1 MWRIKDVSRMT
12 GVKRDNI
19 QQICDKHDSRY
30 FIFCPEDSRQGRR
43 FFDEED
49 VLKVALVGQYQKM
62 GYSLTSIKRAFDEM
76 ESAEQPFE
84 EITKRQ
90 LEELTAKR
98 KELDRQ
104 LKFCEELNRASHGR
118 NPKEAV
124 QALLRKR
131 LAEALVDSAKA
142 LLIDLDCPMDDS
154 EFESAFQ
161 EKLGIGSKDFCNAFL
176 DAPDPSRLRLIENN
190 AAVEEELERY
200 FASLDSASAE
210 EVLTPDS
217 PLIQQVLDN
226 LLRLTGRQTPDEA
239 KEHAEMLAWL
249 LWNKLIEDQYLELF
263 LEIGIGQGAFDFINK
278 AMTHYAIS
286 NWKEK
291 EDEGRQ
297 AQQDQE

>member
-62 GYSLTSIKRAFDEM
+62 GYSLASIKRAFDEM

-84 EITKRQ
+84 EITERQ

-104 LKFCEELNRASHGR
+104 LKFCKELNRASHGR

-131 LAEALVDSAKA
+131 LAEALVDSTKA
-142 LLIDLDCPMDDS
+142 LLIDLGCPMDDS

-161 EKLGIGSKDFCNAFL
+161 EKLGIGSRDFCNALL
-176 DAPDPSRLRLIENN
+176 DAPDLSSLRFVENN
-190 AAVEEELERY
+190 AAVGEKLERD

-210 EVLTPDS
+210 EILAPDS
-217 PLIQQVLDN
+217 PLIQQVLGN
-226 LLRLTGRQTPDEA
+226 LLQLTVKQAPDEA
-239 KEHAEMLAWL
+239 KKYAEMFVWL
-249 LWNKLIEDQYLELF
+249 LWNKLLEDQYLELF

-278 AMTHYAIS
+278 AMTHYAIN

-291 EDEGRQ
+291 ENEGRQ